1 MDRNSP
7 EALRL
12 PGSLLEFNELF
23 PDEAACER
31 HFFAWRWPEGFRC
44 RSCGGTEA
52 TRLSTRVVY
61 QCRKCRRQTSLL
73 AGTLLQDTKL
83 GLRRWF
89 LALFLVARHK
99 QGISALQLM
108 NDLALGSYRTA
119 WLLLQK
125 VRSVLNE
132 RLAWP
137 LKGEVEVDETY
148 VGAHEK
154 GDAPGKRPGHKAIVV
169 GAVALGAVCEARS
182 GRRRGKHVWAGARL
196 RHVKDLTSASLGGF
210 VRDHVAGGA
219 VLRTDDWK
227 AYQHLGSTGYDH
239 RTDTMSKYSRAEMR
253 AVDPLPH
260 VQLLFANLKV
270 WLAGTF
276 RGVSQKYLFRYLQE
290 FSYRLNRR
298 RDASCKLFHWVAR
311 RAAQA
316 GRTPL
321 AVIRLAASGT

>member
-1 MDRNSP
+1 MDTAA
-7 EALRL
+7 ALLQL
-12 PGSLLEFNELF
+12 PQSLLDFNEKF

-31 HFFAWRWPEGFRC
+31 YFFAWRWPEGFRC
-44 RSCGGTEA
+44 RGCGGTEA

-89 LALFLVARHK
+89 LAFFLVGRHK
-99 QGISALQLM
+99 QGISALQLK

-125 VRSVLNE
+125 VRSVLEE

-137 LKGEVEVDETY
+137 LKGEVEVDETL

-169 GAVALGAVCEARS
+169 GAVALGDGPSTRS

-196 RHVKDLTSASLGGF
+196 RHVKDVTKVSLGGF
-210 VRDHVAGGA
+210 VRDYLAKGS
-219 VLRTDDWK
+219 VLQTDDWNS
-227 AYQHLGSTGYDH
+227 YRHLAAEGYDH
-239 RTDTMSKYSRAEMR
+239 RTDTMSKYTRAELR
-253 AVDPLPH
+253 EKDPLPH
-260 VQLLFANLKV
+260 VQLLFANLKI

-290 FSYRLNRR
+290 FIYRVNRR
-298 RDASCKLFHWVAR
+298 RDACGKLFQWVAR
-311 RAAQA
+311 RAARS
-316 GRTPL
+316 GRAPL
-321 AVIRLAASGT
+321 AAIRLAASGT